1 MYSYSLIHT
10 RKKRKD
16 VCRVWYYNKVAV
28 GGGEKWNANTILIP
42 ITSLSFISKNSTLLF
57 SSGNIYYLR
66 LMHNTDKKTYLNN
79 CDYECCVNNY
89 CCSIKTVNREWVL
102 INGRHYQAGKVGR
115 VFNKLSKQELNSIE
129 RVFTYLT
136 KIDPET
142 LLSHFCLEITLLRLL
157 PTNLSIA

>member
-1 MYSYSLIHT
+1 MRKEKKVKCKQNSYSSY
-10 RKKRKD
+10 K
-16 VCRVWYYNKVAV
+16 
-28 GGGEKWNANTILIP
+28 TILFLKILP
-42 ITSLSFISKNSTLLF
+42 YFSLCATLNIWGLYITQT
-57 SSGNIYYLR
+57 
-66 LMHNTDKKTYLNN
+66 KTYLNN

-142 LLSHFCLEITLLRLL
+142 LLFRFCTETTLPRLS

>member
-1 MYSYSLIHT
+1 M
-10 RKKRKD
+10 R
-16 VCRVWYYNKVAV
+16 
-28 GGGEKWNANTILIP
+28 EKWNANAILIP
-42 ITSLSFISKNSTLLF
+42 ITSLNFISKNSTLPF

-142 LLSHFCLEITLLRLL
+142 LLSHFCLEITLLRLS

>member
-1 MYSYSLIHT
+1 MQTQFLFPLQVWILFLKILPYLSLRAT
-10 RKKRKD
+10 F
-16 VCRVWYYNKVAV
+16 
-28 GGGEKWNANTILIP
+28 TIWGLCI
-42 ITSLSFISKNSTLLF
+42 IQT
-57 SSGNIYYLR
+57 
-66 LMHNTDKKTYLNN
+66 KKTYLNN

-142 LLSHFCLEITLLRLL
+142 LLSHFCLEVTLLRLS